1 MGKTGWYRAW
11 LALLL
16 LLATRP
22 ATGAEKAGMLPEE
35 EALFA
40 LMIDQEQLVEVA
52 TRAPKPLSQIA
63 ENVTVITAEQIA
75 AMHAHS
81 LGEVL
86 SRQAGGFLSFSGRE
100 IIGDEPLRL
109 LGTRRHHT
117 LVLLDGV
124 RLNLSS
130 VGYSLINFIPL
141 GIIKRIEIIKGPASS
156 AWGSSLGGVVNILTK
171 ETGSGAPT
179 AGISASYGEAASRDL
194 AADLALG
201 NERIG
206 AFIYGGN
213 ISSDGL
219 KNERYSER
227 DALFGKLRLAL
238 PNDTTTITAA
248 AGSSDLSFK
257 ALDWR
262 DAWDI
267 ANLDVYEEIA
277 SDNLWATLYLDHRL
291 SDRFGLH
298 LAFQHYQNDFSQDDR
313 SLGSGSGGPKGDFI
327 YLQKWEDRSSTVSGR
342 LSYNGDTLAA
352 NLGAESS
359 RSKLRA
365 STASGV
371 FFGPTSSA
379 DDPLSEERRG
389 VYANVTWLHGPLTI
403 TPGLRYDFHANS
415 DEVVSPS
422 LGLTWQLRD
431 DTLLRASAARG
442 FSAPFL
448 ARSEDNPDLQPE
460 LIWAYQAGIETR
472 LIPCLLSKLT
482 LFHLDIDQVWNDFGS
497 PIINDGKAR
506 WNGFE
511 LDLKSIEYKGLSLAA
526 NFTWAKEEGKMVED
540 EGNGRDEAYSANLI
554 FAYLHRESGIRG
566 ELAGNYLW
574 FNYDM
579 IVEEPASGM
588 LWDLTLSR
596 EFPLALGRGELFVKA
611 RNIFNGNQFWDIDY
625 PNPGRWLMAG
635 ASFRF

>member
-1 MGKTGWYRAW
+1 
-11 LALLL
+11 
-16 LLATRP
+16 
-22 ATGAEKAGMLPEE
+22 
-35 EALFA
+35 
-40 LMIDQEQLVEVA
+40 
-52 TRAPKPLSQIA
+52 
-63 ENVTVITAEQIA
+63 
-75 AMHAHS
+75 
-81 LGEVL
+81 
-86 SRQAGGFLSFSGRE
+86 
-100 IIGDEPLRL
+100 
-109 LGTRRHHT
+109 
-117 LVLLDGV
+117 
-124 RLNLSS
+124 
-130 VGYSLINFIPL
+130 
-141 GIIKRIEIIKGPASS
+141 
-156 AWGSSLGGVVNILTK
+156 
-171 ETGSGAPT
+171 
-179 AGISASYGEAASRDL
+179 
-194 AADLALG
+194 
-201 NERIG
+201 
-206 AFIYGGN
+206 
-213 ISSDGL
+213 
-219 KNERYSER
+219 
-227 DALFGKLRLAL
+227 
-238 PNDTTTITAA
+238 
-248 AGSSDLSFK
+248 
-257 ALDWR
+257 
-262 DAWDI
+262 
-267 ANLDVYEEIA
+267 
-277 SDNLWATLYLDHRL
+277 
-291 SDRFGLH
+291 
-298 LAFQHYQNDFSQDDR
+298 
-313 SLGSGSGGPKGDFI
+313 
-327 YLQKWEDRSSTVSGR
+327 
-342 LSYNGDTLAA
+342 
-352 NLGAESS
+352 
-359 RSKLRA
+359 
-365 STASGV
+365 
-371 FFGPTSSA
+371 
-379 DDPLSEERRG
+379 
-389 VYANVTWLHGPLTI
+389 
-403 TPGLRYDFHANS
+403 
-415 DEVVSPS
+415 VVSPS

>member
-1 MGKTGWYRAW
+1 MGGARYWVMIAM
-11 LALLL
+11 L
-16 LLATRP
+16 LLAFAPPVAARER
-22 ATGAEKAGMLPEE
+22 AAMLPEE

-40 LMIDQEQLVEVA
+40 LMIDPAQMVEVA
-52 TRAPKPLSQIA
+52 TRAPKPLNQIA
-63 ENVTVITAEQIA
+63 ENVTVITAEQIT

-86 SRQAGGFLSFSGRE
+86 SRQAGVFLSFSGRE

-117 LVLLDGV
+117 LVLIDGV

-130 VGYSLINFIPL
+130 TGYSLVNFVPL
-141 GIIKRIEIIKGPASS
+141 GIVKRIEIIKGPASS

-179 AGISASYGEAASRDL
+179 AGISASYGEAATRDL
-194 AADLALG
+194 AADLAVG
-201 NERIG
+201 NDQVG
-206 AFIYGGN
+206 LFLYGGN
-213 ISSDGL
+213 IDSDGL

-238 PNDTTTITAA
+238 PGETTLTAA
-248 AGSSDLSFK
+248 AGSGDLSFK

-262 DAWDI
+262 DAWGI
-267 ANLDVYEEIA
+267 ANLDIYDETT

-298 LAFQHYQNDFSQDDR
+298 LAFQRYHNDFTQDDR
-313 SLGSGSGGPKGDFI
+313 SLGSGVGGPKGDFI
-327 YLQKWEDRSSTVSGR
+327 YLQKWEDRNTAVSGR
-342 LSYNGDTLAA
+342 LSYSGDQLSA

-359 RSKLRA
+359 RSKLQA

-371 FFGPTSSA
+371 FFGGPSTTT

-389 VYANVTWLHGPLTI
+389 VYANATWLHGPLTI
-403 TPGLRYDFHANS
+403 TPGLRYDFHSNS
-415 DEVVSPS
+415 EEVVSPS
-422 LGLTWQLRD
+422 LGLTWQLD
-431 DTLLRASAARG
+431 ADNLLRASAARG

-448 ARSEDNPDLQPE
+448 ARSNDNPELQPE
-460 LIWAYQAGIETR
+460 IIWAYQAGIETR
-472 LIPCLLSKLT
+472 LIPLLLSKLT
-482 LFHLDIDQVWNDFGS
+482 LFHLDIDQVWNDNVS
-497 PIINDGKAR
+497 PIINDGQAR

-511 LDLKSIEYKGLSLAA
+511 LDLKSIEYQGFSLAA
-526 NFTWAKEEGKMVED
+526 NFTWAKEQGKLVESA
-540 EGNGRDEAYSANLI
+540 GNGRDETYSANLI
-554 FAYLHRESGIRG
+554 FAYLHRVSGLRG

-579 IVEEPASGM
+579 LSEEPTSDM

-596 EFPLALGRGELFVKA
+596 EFQMALGRGELFVKA
-611 RNIFNGNQFWDIDY
+611 RNIFNGNQFWDVDY
-625 PNPGRWLMAG
+625 PNPGRWLTAG